1 MELIVRPLKISV
13 PKTPR
18 GSSVHFLEGFLDT
31 EASYTELLD
40 QTVGHSSFIIAVST
54 DIDGG
59 LSGLKIGQ
67 NLQGCT

>member
-40 QTVGHSSFIIAVST
+40 QTVGQSSFIIAVST
-54 DIDGG
+54 DRRA
-59 LSGLKIGQ
+59 IGFEDRPKD